1 MDDILYESKPKVKE
15 IPKWA
20 NVIRGKF
27 IEGSFRGV
35 E

>member
-15 IPKWA
+15 ILKWA
-20 NVIRGKF
+20 NVVEGKG
-27 IEGSFRGV
+27 IKGSFRGA

>member
-1 MDDILYESKPKVKE
+1 MDDILYESKLKVNE

-20 NVIRGKF
+20 NVIEGKF
-27 IEGSFRGV
+27 IIGSFRGA